1 MRYPDIFQVEDS
13 DDFIFLMEHAVTE
26 ISRDLRLVI
35 SINGNEAIKALAGL
49 QARSSKPGLILL
61 DINLPGISGVEVLKK
76 IRENDFFQSVPI
88 VMFSTSDNPKDVDSV
103 MGFGANGYQVKPMGY
118 RELVNCLKK
127 MKEYYLKTN

>member
-88 VMFSTSDNPKDVDSV
+88 VMLERN
-103 MGFGANGYQVKPMGY
+103 
-118 RELVNCLKK
+118 
-127 MKEYYLKTN
+127 